1 MAQIKELSSYLSN
14 KRKPFGGHPYHWCMV
29 EVHQAHIS
37 GILFSAD
44 CSVIYVIKKA
54 FHVCVSKW
62 FMQFGCLLPET
73 AASNSS

>member
-14 KRKPFGGHPYHWCMV
+14 KKPFDGHHYHWCMADV
-29 EVHQAHIS
+29 NRAHIS
-37 GILFSAD
+37 GILFSAG

-62 FMQFGCLLPET
+62 FIPFRCLLPEH